1 MTERETTVPRAAVA
15 LMGAAIVARLVA
27 AAAQYQTA
35 DLDMYHEMAL
45 FRAALEL
52 GALPRDDIFAYTPT
66 VSPSVHHEWGTGA
79 ILYLVAIATGWGG
92 AGVLALRALL
102 VAATATLCVTVARR
116 RGTSWSALAVASPF
130 AMALFAPGLSTLRA
144 HVFTFLFLACLL
156 LLFEVDRTGR
166 RWWVVPWL
174 AIFVV
179 WINLHGG
186 FVVGLGLLGVYVA
199 ERAWRRHREEGVWR
213 IPIAHL
219 AALVL
224 PLPLLMVNPYGWD
237 YVPYLWDA
245 LLLDRPLVAEWA
257 PLWSGR
263 AALPLQIVFG
273 AAVVVALYAVAR
285 DRNRDLRQISILL
298 VTGLATV
305 TAQRLVPVFGVVW
318 LCYVPPLLARTDLT
332 VLVDRLWA
340 RHWRPIAA
348 AAVVLIT
355 LSGYQA
361 IDARVWDIRV
371 PTVDDGAPNHYPAG
385 AVRYLEEQRF
395 SGNLMTPFN
404 SGAYVMWHLYP
415 AVRVGMDSRYEVA
428 YPPEAATE
436 SHLLYGAA
444 LDWRAVLE
452 GYGTDAILLPA
463 GGALDM
469 AMSGAEKAGGDWKQ
483 VYRDDGFALFAP
495 TPVAE
500 DLPRVDRR
508 GEEIVARFP

>member
-79 ILYLVAIATGWGG
+79 ILYLVAIVTGWGG

-102 VAATATLCVTVARR
+102 VAATAALCVAVARR
-116 RGTSWSALAVASPF
+116 RGASWSALAVASPF
-130 AMALFAPGLSTLRA
+130 AIALFAPGLSTLRA
-144 HVFTFLFLACLL
+144 QAFTFLFLACLL
-156 LLFEVDRTGR
+156 FMFEVDRSGR

-219 AALVL
+219 AALLL
-224 PLPLLMVNPYGWD
+224 PLPLLLVNPYGWD

-263 AALPLQIVFG
+263 ALLAVQLVFL
-273 AAVVVALYAVAR
+273 ASAVVAVYAVAR
-285 DRNRDLRQISILL
+285 QRERDYRQLSILL
-298 VTGLATV
+298 VAAIATLG
-305 TAQRLVPVFGVVW
+305 AQRLAPVYGVVW

-332 VLVDRLWA
+332 VLLDRLWV
-340 RHWRPIAA
+340 RHWRVATA
-348 AAVVLIT
+348 AAVLLTVH
-355 LSGYQA
+355 SGYQA
-361 IDARVWDIRV
+361 IDARAWEVGV
-371 PTVDDGAPNHYPAG
+371 PTVDDAVPIHYPAG
-385 AVRYLEEQRF
+385 AVRYLEDQRF
-395 SGNLMTPFN
+395 SGNLMTPFAA
-404 SGAYVMWHLYP
+404 GAYVMWHLYP

-428 YPPEAATE
+428 YPPEAVTE
-436 SHLLYGAA
+436 NQLLYGAA
-444 LDWRAVLE
+444 LDWRALLE
-452 GYGTDAILLPA
+452 GYGTDAVLVPA
-463 GGALDM
+463 GDALDL
-469 AMSGAEKAGGDWKQ
+469 AMSEAGKAGGDWKQ

-500 DLPRVDRR
+500 NLPRVDRR
-508 GEEIVARFP
+508 GEDIVARFP